1 MFENE
6 FFEKT
11 KSTLIERGSYEN
23 CRFSEIDF
31 SSCNFSGFKFLD
43 CEFIECNLSLC
54 NPNNVFFQNVKFDS
68 CKMLGIH
75 FEYANPFGLAF
86 FFESC
91 VLNHSSFYQMKL
103 KGIKFSNCQLHEVD
117 FSETDLAQASFQA
130 SDLTNALF
138 DRSNLENADF
148 RSASNY
154 IIDPDKNKI
163 KKAKFSI
170 SGIPG
175 LLFKYGI
182 QISD

>member
-1 MFENE
+1 
-6 FFEKT
+6 
-11 KSTLIERGSYEN
+11 
-23 CRFSEIDF
+23 
-31 SSCNFSGFKFLD
+31 
-43 CEFIECNLSLC
+43 
-54 NPNNVFFQNVKFDS
+54 
-68 CKMLGIH
+68 
-75 FEYANPFGLAF
+75 
-86 FFESC
+86 
-91 VLNHSSFYQMKL
+91 MKL

-175 LLFKYGI
+175 LLLKYGI